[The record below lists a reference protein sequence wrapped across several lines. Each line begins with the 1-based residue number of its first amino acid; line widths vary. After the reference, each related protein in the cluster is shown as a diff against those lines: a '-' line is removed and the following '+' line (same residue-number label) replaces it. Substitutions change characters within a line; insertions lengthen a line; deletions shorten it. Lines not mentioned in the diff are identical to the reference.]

1 MESYQIRSLIKMI
14 ADGIGVLIGQGVIS
28 KNQKIILYGLDR
40 YSFAMRTILSNLGF
54 HNVEGY
60 ISDDETL
67 VLRHR
72 SEIRN
77 FACHFLNRETEL
89 INVWTLEER
98 RTLFDSSEIILIAS
112 KSCIEE
118 KAKLEA
124 MGYEENVH
132 FYIVCDFKD
141 EALDAYFQGKRRM
154 SMAEIKQTEKEM
166 LDFVDGLCRKYGL
179 RYWVCGGTLLGTIRH
194 KGFIPWDDDIDI
206 FLPWHDYLR
215 FIEVFQESERFSMLG
230 FGTAE
235 VNDFPDLLS
244 KVVDKRTIVNE
255 DIGTLRKINPLWID
269 VFPLIGLPDE
279 KKERHLFFLR
289 YKELNRQIWQEFYA
303 LNGETEGFPRWF
315 DKQKALLSE
324 YDFDKAAC
332 AGVLGTI
339 YGERDCTSRRVYDT
353 TLRMQ
358 FEDIEVNVPGGYQE
372 YLDNLYGKDWMELPD
387 ESKRK
392 THHNISVYW
401 DW

>member
-118 KAKLEA
+118 KAKLE
-124 MGYEENVH
+124 
-132 FYIVCDFKD
+132 
-141 EALDAYFQGKRRM
+141 GK
-154 SMAEIKQTEKEM
+154 
-166 LDFVDGLCRKYGL
+166 C
-179 RYWVCGGTLLGTIRH
+179 
-194 KGFIPWDDDIDI
+194 P
-206 FLPWHDYLR
+206 FLYCL
-215 FIEVFQESERFSMLG
+215 
-230 FGTAE
+230 
-235 VNDFPDLLS
+235 
-244 KVVDKRTIVNE
+244 
-255 DIGTLRKINPLWID
+255 
-269 VFPLIGLPDE
+269 
-279 KKERHLFFLR
+279 
-289 YKELNRQIWQEFYA
+289 
-303 LNGETEGFPRWF
+303 
-315 DKQKALLSE
+315 
-324 YDFDKAAC
+324 
-332 AGVLGTI
+332 
-339 YGERDCTSRRVYDT
+339 
-353 TLRMQ
+353 
-358 FEDIEVNVPGGYQE
+358 
-372 YLDNLYGKDWMELPD
+372 
-387 ESKRK
+387 
-392 THHNISVYW
+392 
-401 DW
+401 